1 MKDFYEILGL
11 TSNATPTEIR
21 AAYKRLAMEFHPDRN
36 PGNPEAEERFK
47 MINEAYHVLSD
58 PIKKTR
64 YDARTN
70 SGIPSYDDIYWQQ
83 VQRARYRQWQQ
94 AQQPRY
100 VFDKEYFR
108 IQGLAFAVFVVIA
121 GFCFGLIHTV
131 NYYYQQQQEE
141 KHRQNMLLIAQVNS
155 LFGSGK
161 VEEAFRMITQLY
173 EQSPLDYEFVK
184 ARDSLVDVLR
194 TDANQHFEAH
204 QFELASIQFEQLQR
218 YEFPQ
223 RVETLEKLATSLFRS
238 AQFEKCTHILKQLYA
253 LHPWDIEVVYQ
264 LGAINYQYTH
274 DLQESHKY
282 LTIAKELFKETMS
295 HIYGKAFEVV
305 MDPKDAPEIYY
316 QVFLARARTNY
327 DLRKFKEAETD
338 CNWAVFLRPD
348 EPAAYVLRAAAKA
361 ETKTRGLC
369 TDLRAAQERGAEV
382 TELRRKYCQ

>member
-11 TSNATPTEIR
+11 SSNATPTEIR
-21 AAYKRLAMEFHPDRN
+21 AAYKRLAMEYHPDRN

-47 MINEAYHVLSD
+47 AINEAYHVLSD

-70 SGIPSYDDIYWQQ
+70 SGMPSYDDVYWQE

-94 AQQPRY
+94 AQPRY

-108 IQGLAFAVFVVIA
+108 IQGLAFFVFVVIA
-121 GFCFGLIHTV
+121 GFCFALVHTV

-141 KHRQNMLLIAQVNS
+141 KHRQNMLQIAQVNS

-161 VEEAFRMITQLY
+161 VEEAFKMINQLY
-173 EQSPLDYEFVK
+173 EQSPLEFEFVV

-194 TDANQHFEAH
+194 IDANKNFEAK
-204 QFELASIQFEQLQR
+204 QFERAAIQFEQLQR

-223 RVETLEKLATSLFRS
+223 RIETLEKLATALFRS

-274 DLQESHKY
+274 DLQESYQY
-282 LTIAKELFKETMS
+282 LTIGKQLFKETMS
-295 HIYGKAFEVV
+295 HVYGKAFEVV

-316 QVFLARARTNY
+316 QVFLARAKTNY
-327 DLRKFKEAETD
+327 DLGKFQEAETD
-338 CNWAVFLRPD
+338 CNWAIFLRPD
-348 EPAAYVLRAAAKA
+348 EPGAYVLRAASKA
-361 ETKTRGLC
+361 ETGNRGLC
-369 TDLRAAQERGAEV
+369 ADLQAAQDRGVEV
-382 TELRRKYCQ
+382 TGLQQKYCR